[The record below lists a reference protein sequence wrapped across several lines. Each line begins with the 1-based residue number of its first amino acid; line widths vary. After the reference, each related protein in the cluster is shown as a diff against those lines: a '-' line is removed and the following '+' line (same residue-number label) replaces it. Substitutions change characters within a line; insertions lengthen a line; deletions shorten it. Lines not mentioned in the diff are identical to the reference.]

1 MLFRSLSVGSKVKLA
16 GYSIGASVRF
26 DNITLAVELQRQHK
40 SEIYQRNTV
49 EKFKRHTDGVVE
61 AKYALSKRT
70 FIYADY
76 LRYSSKNNYGLGV
89 QHRF

>member
-1 MLFRSLSVGSKVKLA
+1 MS
-16 GYSIGASVRF
+16 GYSFGGSVDF
-26 DNITLAVELQRQHK
+26 DNITVAIELQRQRK
-40 SEIYQRNTV
+40 SEYALQNVTYKLKKYT
-49 EKFKRHTDGVVE
+49 EGTLA

-76 LRYSSKNNYGLGV
+76 LRIEGENNYGLGI